1 MCTGQPSLNQRRISA
16 ERLDESPD
24 SSVSMA
30 ARTGTELVGSINH
43 CLVGVCRMLANQ
55 RVGPP
60 LSMLI
65 SSVTNFGAEGGIIQ
79 LWCCDVLPGVPSPS
93 LSMAYGPPYVSL
105 CYYVLASS
113 LASQLAKPNR
123 SARQPIKHLGAVRS
137 SPVARF

>member
-1 MCTGQPSLNQRRISA
+1 
-16 ERLDESPD
+16 
-24 SSVSMA
+24 MA

-79 LWCCDVLPGVPSPS
+79 LWCCDVLPGAAFLTFTMTYASRYIAS
-93 LSMAYGPPYVSL
+93 CYG
-105 CYYVLASS
+105 VLASS
-113 LASQLAKPNR
+113 LANELARNV
-123 SARQPIKHLGAVRS
+123 AQTILE
-137 SPVARF
+137 SPAISPL